1 MFSKEYLMQ
10 KTVVVS
16 IIGCLLLILG
26 NFVPLL
32 EIASDTLEYTRS
44 YDFISYEGR
53 YIVLIAIIAL
63 LLIILEEPKYAIC
76 PLAISTL
83 LLVYLLTNKSDLY
96 DDCSLYEDMFSWG
109 YGLYVLIIGNLLSY
123 VHPVC
128 AIIKEKFTI
137 KLK

>member
-1 MFSKEYLMQ
+1 MQ

-123 VHPVC
+123 VHPVW

>member
-123 VHPVC
+123 VHPVW